1 MIGKDHLALPSMSQG
16 KLLLLLPHRRQLYA
30 GVSLHSSIDSFSP
43 SFMGNTSSDLVPQV
57 MHCVSGESWF
67 DGVII
72 FQRLP
77 PAQQERQDVYR
88 LRVVGHEIQLLPIH
102 YCARGLALAPY
113 RVLLNSSFHFEAS
126 PAMVLVLQSGCQ
138 IKPVHE

>member
-1 MIGKDHLALPSMSQG
+1 
-16 KLLLLLPHRRQLYA
+16 
-30 GVSLHSSIDSFSP
+30 
-43 SFMGNTSSDLVPQV
+43 
-57 MHCVSGESWF
+57 MHCVSRESWS

-72 FQRLP
+72 FHRLL

-138 IKPVHE
+138 IKPVRE